1 MAKIY
6 DEEQLNKFDKET
18 IIQLFLMQQEQ
29 LDEIDRKLQL
39 VLEQLSVSK
48 RNRYGIATEKM
59 ESSQLSFQEVDGE
72 IVIIFNEAEA
82 LADENADELTEE
94 VIKKKSNK
102 RKGKRAEDLSN
113 LPKEVINHDFSE
125 DELKVLY
132 PDEDWKR
139 LPDEVYHRYSF
150 TPAKIALEEHHVAV
164 YSGKKTE
171 HMEKAKHPAYLL
183 RGSLVSPSLEAGI
196 ITGKYVN
203 AAPFARL
210 EKLYQQYNV
219 PITRQNMANWTILC
233 AERYLSILYDYQKT
247 RKTDHPRQFL
257 KDFRG
262 VCVTDGYQVYHTLEG
277 EREDLE
283 IAGCWAHCRRR
294 YDEAVKALPKS
305 EQKMSMAY
313 LALSQ
318 IQQIYHEEKQLQ
330 DMAPAERRR
339 HRQKNIKPLVD
350 TYFNWVRINIEKI
363 MPKSNTHNGMT
374 YSLNQEKYLRR
385 FLDDGE
391 IPIDNNAAE
400 QSIRSFCIGKKN
412 WVMCDTINGA
422 KSSAIIYSLVETAKA
437 NKLRLYEYF
446 NYLLTEIPEHMDDKN
461 NDFCEKLLP
470 WSDELPAEC
479 RK

>member
-29 LDEIDRKLQL
+29 LTEIDRKLQL

-233 AERYLSILYDYQKT
+233 AERYLSILYDYLHKYLYRCHVIQADETPLLVNKDGRPAGSKSYMWVYRTGKYQTDRQVVLYDYQKT

-277 EREDLE
+277 ERED
-283 IAGCWAHCRRR
+283 
-294 YDEAVKALPKS
+294 EAVKALPKS
-305 EQKMSMAY
+305 EQKMCMAY
-313 LALSQ
+313 PALSQ
-318 IQQIYHEEKQLQ
+318 IQQIYHEEAELQ
-330 DMAPAERRR
+330 DMTPAERCK
-339 HRQKNIKPLVD
+339 HRQKFIKPLVD
-350 TYFNWVRINIEKI
+350 AYFNWIRINIDKV
-363 MPKSNTHNGMT
+363 MPKSKTYNGMT
-374 YSLNQEKYLRR
+374 YSINQEKYLRR

-400 QSIRSFCIGKKN
+400 QSIRSFCIGKN
-412 WVMCDTINGA
+412 YVPFQVMCSNG
-422 KSSAIIYSLVETAKA
+422 LQTA
-437 NKLRLYEYF
+437 N
-446 NYLLTEIPEHMDDKN
+446 
-461 NDFCEKLLP
+461 
-470 WSDELPAEC
+470 
-479 RK
+479 

>member
-1 MAKIY
+1 M
-6 DEEQLNKFDKET
+6 
-18 IIQLFLMQQEQ
+18 
-29 LDEIDRKLQL
+29 
-39 VLEQLSVSK
+39 
-48 RNRYGIATEKM
+48 
-59 ESSQLSFQEVDGE
+59 
-72 IVIIFNEAEA
+72 
-82 LADENADELTEE
+82 
-94 VIKKKSNK
+94 
-102 RKGKRAEDLSN
+102 
-113 LPKEVINHDFSE
+113 
-125 DELKVLY
+125 
-132 PDEDWKR
+132 
-139 LPDEVYHRYSF
+139 
-150 TPAKIALEEHHVAV
+150 
-164 YSGKKTE
+164 
-171 HMEKAKHPAYLL
+171 
-183 RGSLVSPSLEAGI
+183 SPSLEAGI

-233 AERYLSILYDYQKT
+233 AERYLSILYDYLHKYLYRCHVIQADETPLLVNKDGRPSGSKSYMWVYRTGKNQTDRQVVLYDYQKT

-294 YDEAVKALPKS
+294 YDEAVKALPKG

-330 DMAPAERRR
+330 DMTPAERRR

-363 MPKSNTHNGMT
+363 MPKSKTHNGMT

-470 WSDELPAEC
+470 WSNELPAEC

>member
-1 MAKIY
+1 M
-6 DEEQLNKFDKET
+6 
-18 IIQLFLMQQEQ
+18 
-29 LDEIDRKLQL
+29 
-39 VLEQLSVSK
+39 
-48 RNRYGIATEKM
+48 
-59 ESSQLSFQEVDGE
+59 
-72 IVIIFNEAEA
+72 
-82 LADENADELTEE
+82 
-94 VIKKKSNK
+94 
-102 RKGKRAEDLSN
+102 
-113 LPKEVINHDFSE
+113 
-125 DELKVLY
+125 
-132 PDEDWKR
+132 
-139 LPDEVYHRYSF
+139 
-150 TPAKIALEEHHVAV
+150 
-164 YSGKKTE
+164 
-171 HMEKAKHPAYLL
+171 
-183 RGSLVSPSLEAGI
+183 
-196 ITGKYVN
+196 
-203 AAPFARL
+203 
-210 EKLYQQYNV
+210 
-219 PITRQNMANWTILC
+219 
-233 AERYLSILYDYQKT
+233 
-247 RKTDHPRQFL
+247 
-257 KDFRG
+257 
-262 VCVTDGYQVYHTLEG
+262 TDGYQVYHTLEG

-330 DMAPAERRR
+330 DMMPAERRR